1 MAELTAERRAALMA
15 YCRIDDLGPGEE
27 DLLAGMYD
35 AAVSYMEQA
44 GISQPADGTERRAQY
59 DLCIKALVLSD
70 WDSRGAAAASVNCE
84 NPAFRRRL
92 NQLKHTEPVSNLDT

>member
-1 MAELTAERRAALMA
+1 MA
-15 YCRIDDLGPGEE
+15 YCRIDELGPGEE

-44 GISQPADGTERRAQY
+44 GVSQPADGTERRAQY
-59 DLCIKALVLSD
+59 DLCIKAMVLSD
-70 WDSRGAAAASVNCE
+70 WDSRGAASAGTIYE

-92 NQLKHTEPVSNLDT
+92 NQLKRTEPVSDLDT